1 MKLGEKPGLGCTL
14 GSGGARGRDLASCER
29 FSVRT
34 VWLEEEEAPPEPG
47 ALEQMGV
54 ACRTDGRGR
63 GRVRSDAAEGETQRM
78 VESVSDLSGSALR
91 KAMEAE
97 AQVEWVE
104 EEVQTVLGK
113 VFLWKGVEKRNGGQ
127 RECGAKEGF
136 VGCFCSVRNNPVDT
150 EELMLKGRG
159 G

>member
-1 MKLGEKPGLGCTL
+1 M

-34 VWLEEEEAPPEPG
+34 VWLEGEEAHTEPG

-63 GRVRSDAAEGETQRM
+63 GRVRSDAAEGETQR
-78 VESVSDLSGSALR
+78 VAEGVSGLSGSALR

-97 AQVEWVE
+97 AQVAWV
-104 EEVQTVLGK
+104 EEVQTVLWK
-113 VFLWKGVEKRNGGQ
+113 VFLRKGVEKRNGGQ
-127 RECGAKEGF
+127 RERGAKEGF
-136 VGCFCSVRNNPVDT
+136 AGCFCSVRNNPVDT
-150 EELMLKGRG
+150 EEWMLKGRG